1 MRITWKSILKYF
13 VLEVF
18 FLIVTLWFYRDYL
31 YLLNAKAFP
40 EIALYKLYFVGSGVP
55 SNYPAIWGL
64 LSMIFKLSVYQSQL
78 LDAIVELNL
87 VIISTY
93 FLITQ
98 IQQTLS
104 QSTNGFLKLI
114 LSLILAVFFALNP
127 FFLFADYKFLI
138 TFIAF
143 MNTFFALQLYALKKL
158 SKASYLAIQL
168 LSIFFLTLAVNEYP
182 LVWVFYFFI
191 YLLLIIPI
199 GYLSNSGKKALIS
212 LFMSILFLAFFS
224 NFISLFE
231 LILSPSPPPSPP
243 IEHPLNL
250 VYIDLLDKVPQ
261 LSLALTGVDA
271 WIPKGKILN
280 EYVLLIATAMVSS
293 IVYSLF
299 LSTKKSK
306 ATILLLFWLIA
317 VGLNLPVHN
326 DFNLPV
332 LLTIKLLEEHVV
344 SSKIWFNLY
353 SDGCKQ
359 IFTLHILVRF
369 YCCFKYSSYIFYKNI

>member
-1 MRITWKSILKYF
+1 M
-13 VLEVF
+13 
-18 FLIVTLWFYRDYL
+18 

-182 LVWVFYFFI
+182 LVWVFTF
-191 YLLLIIPI
+191 
-199 GYLSNSGKKALIS
+199 
-212 LFMSILFLAFFS
+212 
-224 NFISLFE
+224 
-231 LILSPSPPPSPP
+231 
-243 IEHPLNL
+243 
-250 VYIDLLDKVPQ
+250 
-261 LSLALTGVDA
+261 
-271 WIPKGKILN
+271 
-280 EYVLLIATAMVSS
+280 
-293 IVYSLF
+293 
-299 LSTKKSK
+299 
-306 ATILLLFWLIA
+306 
-317 VGLNLPVHN
+317 
-326 DFNLPV
+326 
-332 LLTIKLLEEHVV
+332 
-344 SSKIWFNLY
+344 
-353 SDGCKQ
+353 
-359 IFTLHILVRF
+359 
-369 YCCFKYSSYIFYKNI
+369 SYICC